1 MEIKTGIAFKT
12 GVSLFSGSIDKGQEE
27 VERPPWGAA
36 AGVDFKTGKNGVEFA
51 P

>member
-1 MEIKTGIAFKT
+1 VEIKTGKAFRIRVIRVW
-12 GVSLFSGSIDKGQEE
+12 GRIDRGKNDMT
-27 VERPPWGAA
+27 RPPWGAA